1 MLDLILPAREIVKA
15 TPRTRVIHADLGSH
29 DFAFHAGQAVF
40 AGLAES
46 GVRRPYSIACSPAQ
60 AREGN
65 SLELLVQID
74 DHEAPDPHLER
85 VGVGTLLHIQ
95 GPFGQFALP
104 EPLGDELLLIAGGT
118 GIAPLRSMMWD
129 ALERNVDTHIS
140 VIYSART
147 PDEFA
152 YRDELPQ
159 LAADGRI
166 ELLMTITRDI
176 NAHTWTGV
184 RGRVN
189 EGLMRQVLKSTDAR
203 AVVCG
208 PAALVADTTAL
219 LHALG
224 VPPAHIATET
234 YSS

>member
-29 DFAFHAGQAVF
+29 DFTFHAGQAVF
-40 AGLAES
+40 AGLADS
-46 GVRRPYSIACSPAQ
+46 GVRRPYSIACSPGQ
-60 AREGN
+60 ARRAN
-65 SLELLVQID
+65 AIELLVQID
-74 DHEAPDPHLER
+74 DHEAPDPHLEQANA
-85 VGVGTLLHIQ
+85 GTLLHIQ
-95 GPFGQFALP
+95 GPFGRFALP

-129 ALERNVDTHIS
+129 ALERQLGTRIS

-152 YRDELPQ
+152 YRDELEG
-159 LAADGRI
+159 LAAQGLI
-166 ELLMTITRDI
+166 ELVMTITRDF
-176 NAHTWTGV
+176 NGLSWAGV

-189 EGLMRQVLKSTDAR
+189 QDLVRRVLKRTDAR
-203 AVVCG
+203 AVICG

-219 LHALG
+219 LHSLG
-224 VPPAHIATET
+224 VPPAHVATET